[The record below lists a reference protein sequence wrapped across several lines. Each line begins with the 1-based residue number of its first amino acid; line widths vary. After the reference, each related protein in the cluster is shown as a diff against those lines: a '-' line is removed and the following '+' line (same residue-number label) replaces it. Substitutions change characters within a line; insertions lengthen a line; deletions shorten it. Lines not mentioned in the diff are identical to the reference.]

1 MIAVVQRVTEA
12 RVVVEGRT
20 VGEIGAGLLV
30 LAAVERGDTAADV
43 EWTANKLAGLRIFR
57 NGEKHF
63 DLDVKQIGGSML
75 LVSNF
80 TVAGETKKGRR
91 PSLEGAASPEEGRVM
106 FEAFVEAVRKLGVPV
121 ATGEF
126 GADMKVPLT
135 NDGPVTF
142 LVKSRSNEVT
152 ATPSIS

>member
-43 EWTANKLAGLRIFR
+43 EWTASKLAGLRIFR

-63 DLDVKQIGGSML
+63 DLDVKQVGGAML

-106 FEAFVEAVRKLGVPV
+106 FDAFVEAVKKLGVPV

-126 GADMKVPLT
+126 GADMKVSLT

-142 LVKSRSNEVT
+142 LVRSRTNEVT
-152 ATPSIS
+152 TTPSLS

>member
-1 MIAVVQRVTEA
+1 MIAVVQRVLDA

-20 VGEIGAGLLV
+20 VGQIAHGLVV
-30 LAAVERGDTAADV
+30 LAAVEKDDTPADV
-43 EWTANKLAGLRIFR
+43 EWTAKKLVDLRIFR
-57 NGEKHF
+57 SEDGEKHF
-63 DLDVKQIGGSML
+63 DRDVTQVGGGIL

-91 PSLEGAASPEEGRVM
+91 PSLEAAAEPKRGRELFSLLVD
-106 FEAFVEAVRKLGVPV
+106 AVKALNVTL

-126 GADMKVPLT
+126 GADMKVTLT

-142 LVKSRSNEVT
+142 LVKSR
-152 ATPSIS
+152 

>member
-43 EWTANKLAGLRIFR
+43 EWTASKLAGLRIFR

-63 DLDVKQIGGSML
+63 DLDVKQVGGAML

-106 FEAFVEAVRKLGVPV
+106 FDAFVEAVRRLGVPV

-126 GADMKVPLT
+126 GADMKVSLT

-142 LVKSRSNEVT
+142 LVRSRTNEVT
-152 ATPSIS
+152 STPSLS